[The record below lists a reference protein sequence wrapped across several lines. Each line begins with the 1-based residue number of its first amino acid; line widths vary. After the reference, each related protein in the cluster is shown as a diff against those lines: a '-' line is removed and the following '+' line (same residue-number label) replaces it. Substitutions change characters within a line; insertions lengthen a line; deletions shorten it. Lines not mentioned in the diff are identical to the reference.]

1 MKTIILIIGI
11 GSATIAQAVNVAGD
25 VKALHRPIAVSGEEV
40 KKAPPTAPAA
50 RDIILAG
57 PVSQSSDVQ
66 TEDAV
71 GSTTFDTATI
81 GEVAATIG
89 EVAAT
94 NRRHDDAGWKVH
106 QAIPRL

>member
-11 GSATIAQAVNVAGD
+11 GSATIASAVNVAGAAELID
-25 VKALHRPIAVSGEEV
+25 RHGPIAVSGEEV

-66 TEDAV
+66 TEAAV

-81 GEVAATIG
+81 GEAV
-89 EVAAT
+89 AT